1 MINLFQRKKVNK
13 ESNIANTPE
22 ELKKPRRFTKV
33 KLLFFIWTICS
44 ISLYSAYTLVVIY
57 HMAEKTFLSK
67 AIIYLLYAY
76 AIAFVLLIL
85 LNLGNRKK
93 LKSNLRNYK
102 SATKFLRYFMQI
114 LNFILSIS
122 TAISAL
128 FSKGVVD
135 FQAVLFA
142 TLSFIITIILIIFEF
157 AMIIIRK
164 NIPIIKRNF
173 LEMRDKPIKK
183 DE

>member
-1 MINLFQRKKVNK
+1 MISLFRRKKIQK
-13 ESNIANTPE
+13 ESNIANTPDDS
-22 ELKKPRRFTKV
+22 KKTSKFTKI
-33 KLLFFIWTICS
+33 KLFFFIWTVCS
-44 ISLYSAYTLVVIY
+44 ISLYSAYTLFVIY

-67 AIIYLLYAY
+67 VIEYLLYAY

-93 LKSNLRNYK
+93 LKSNLKNYK
-102 SATKFLRYFMQI
+102 SSTKFLRYFMQI

-128 FSKGVVD
+128 FSRGVID
-135 FQAVLFA
+135 FKSVLFA
-142 TLSFIITIILIIFEF
+142 TLSFIITILLIIFEV
-157 AMIIIRK
+157 AIIIIRK

-173 LEMRDKPIKK
+173 LELRDKPIK
-183 DE
+183 DEE